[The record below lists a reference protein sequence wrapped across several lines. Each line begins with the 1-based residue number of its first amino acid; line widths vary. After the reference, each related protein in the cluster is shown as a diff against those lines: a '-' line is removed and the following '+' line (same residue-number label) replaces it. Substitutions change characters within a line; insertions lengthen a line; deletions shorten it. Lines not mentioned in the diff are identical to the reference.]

1 MKTKNKLTKGIATVC
16 LSFLFCSAI
25 NAQDILTLM
34 NGDELTV
41 KVLEVTETEIKYRNY
56 DSPNGPY
63 RFINK
68 TDAFSVKY
76 ENGTKDIFKEKP
88 VKIINNN
95 TGPVYQN
102 NTGPVKQI
110 IVQQPEPADKRFDN
124 DSSDFAKTR
133 RKRFGGPRIGATYL
147 GPGLASDYMVAN
159 GKQPIITQFGWQF
172 EGRLFTTE
180 NGTQGLIEFVPLI
193 GGIEQGIFIPS
204 ASLLLGIRGGEK
216 RIFEFG
222 IGPNFSMARDYK
234 SNAYGSFG
242 VVIAVGTSFKSGNI
256 YFPVTLAFVPTI
268 GSKVKEVDKVN
279 GFYNDDLNKT
289 FYDQDKVSTG
299 FKFSLLVGFN
309 YRKK

>member
-1 MKTKNKLTKGIATVC
+1 MKTNNRLTKGITTAC
-16 LSFLFCSAI
+16 LSFLFLSAI
-25 NAQDILTLM
+25 NAQDLMTLK
-34 NGDELTV
+34 NGDEV
-41 KVLEVTETEIKYRNY
+41 KAKVIEINESEIKYKNFE
-56 DSPNGPY
+56 NQEGPT
-63 RFINK
+63 RILLK
-68 TDAFSVKY
+68 SEVFSIKY
-76 ENGTKDIFKEKP
+76 QNGTKDIFNDEA
-88 VKIINNN
+88 VKTINNN

-110 IVQQPEPADKRFDN
+110 IIEQPPAPDKRFDK

-133 RKRFGGPRIGATYL
+133 RKRFGGPRVGATFI
-147 GPGLASDYMVAN
+147 GNGLASDYMMAN

-204 ASLLLGIRGGEK
+204 ASLVLGIRGGEK

-222 IGPNFSMARDYK
+222 IGPNFSVTRDYK
-234 SNAYGSFG
+234 SNEVGSFG

-256 YFPVTLAFVPTI
+256 YFPVTLAFVPGV
-268 GSKVKEVDKVN
+268 GSVVKGAD
-279 GFYNDDLNKT
+279 FYNKDLDKT
-289 FYDQDKVSTG
+289 FHDKDKVSTG

>member
-25 NAQDILTLM
+25 NAQDVLTLK
-34 NGDELTV
+34 NGEEV
-41 KVLEVTETEIKYRNY
+41 KVKVIEITDSEIKYRKADNLQV
-56 DSPNGPY
+56 PN
-63 RFINK
+63 RVFDK
-68 TDAFSVKY
+68 AEVFSVKY
-76 ENGTKDIFKEKP
+76 ENGTKDVFKEET
-88 VKIINNN
+88 VKTINNN

-102 NTGPVKQI
+102 NSGPVKQI
-110 IVQQPEPADKRFDN
+110 IVQQPEPTDKRFDN

-147 GPGLASDYMVAN
+147 GPGLASDYMMAN
-159 GKQPIITQFGWQF
+159 GKQPVISQFGWQF

-204 ASLLLGIRGGEK
+204 ASLLLGVRGGEK

-222 IGPNFSMARDYK
+222 IGPNFSMTRDYK
-234 SNAYGSFG
+234 SNAVGSFG
-242 VVIAVGTSFKSGNI
+242 VVIAVGTSFKTGNI
-256 YFPVTLAFVPTI
+256 YFPVTLAFVPGV
-268 GSKVKEVDKVN
+268 GSIVKGVDDVN
-279 GFYNDDLNKT
+279 GFYNTDLNKT
-289 FYDQDKVSTG
+289 FHNKDKISTV